1 MIMILG
7 ICGSL
12 RDISNTNRLV
22 KKAAEASGEEF
33 DLVYLAGKTIK
44 PCTGCSTCMMNEGK
58 CSIDDD
64 MTEINEKIIN
74 ADAIIMGGPTYFMD
88 INGALKDVID
98 RSSATFYREIGP
110 EYKEGMP
117 WLGQRP
123 MAGKPAVII
132 TTVAGGGHERAIE
145 TLRVCVE
152 EIYQM
157 KIVSKLAEAI
167 RMDDVDDLPDV
178 LKRAEEA
185 GKKLGEV
192 LKG

>member
-1 MIMILG
+1 MILG

-22 KKAAEASGEEF
+22 KKAAEATGQEF
-33 DLVYLAGKTIK
+33 ELVYLGEKNIK
-44 PCTGCSTCMMNEGK
+44 PCTGCSSCMMSQGI

-64 MTEINEKIIN
+64 MTEINQKIVD
-74 ADAIIMGGPTYFMD
+74 ADAIIIGGPTYFMD
-88 INGALKDVID
+88 INGALKDLID

-110 EYKEGMP
+110 DYKEGMP

-152 EIYQM
+152 DIYQM
-157 KIVSKLAEAI
+157 KIVSALAEPI
-167 RMDDVDDLPDV
+167 QMNDVDDLPEV
-178 LKRAEEA
+178 LNRAEEA
-185 GKKLGEV
+185 GKKLGEA

>member
-1 MIMILG
+1 MILG

-22 KKAAEASGEEF
+22 KKAAEATGQEF
-33 DLVYLAGKTIK
+33 ELVYLGEKTIK
-44 PCTGCSTCMMNEGK
+44 PCTGCSSCMMSQGI

-64 MTEINEKIIN
+64 MTEINEKIVN

-88 INGALKDVID
+88 INGALKDLID

-110 EYKEGMP
+110 DYKEGMP

-123 MAGKPAVII
+123 MAGKPAIVI

-152 EIYQM
+152 DIYQM

-178 LKRAEEA
+178 LKGLKRP
-185 GKKLGEV
+185 GKSWEKF
-192 LKG
+192 

>member
-1 MIMILG
+1 MILG

-12 RDISNTNRLV
+12 RGISNTNRLV
-22 KKAAEASGEEF
+22 KKAAEASGWEF
-33 DLVYLAGKTIK
+33 ELIYLGDKTIK
-44 PCTGCSTCMMNEGK
+44 PCTGCSSCMMNQGI
-58 CSIDDD
+58 CSIEDD
-64 MTEINEKIIN
+64 MTEINEMIIN
-74 ADAIIMGGPTYFMD
+74 SDAIIMGGPTYFMD
-88 INGALKDVID
+88 INGALKDLID

-110 EYKEGMP
+110 YYKAEMP

-123 MAGKPAVII
+123 MAGKPAIII
-132 TTVAGGGHERAIE
+132 TTVAGGGHDRAIE

-157 KIVSKLAEAI
+157 KIVSKLSEAI
-167 RMDDVDDLPDV
+167 RLDDVDDLPDV

-192 LKG
+192 LIG

>member
-1 MIMILG
+1 
-7 ICGSL
+7 
-12 RDISNTNRLV
+12 
-22 KKAAEASGEEF
+22 
-33 DLVYLAGKTIK
+33 
-44 PCTGCSTCMMNEGK
+44 MMSQGT
-58 CSIDDD
+58 CSIEDD

-88 INGALKDVID
+88 INGALKDLID

-110 EYKEGMP
+110 DYKEGMP

-123 MAGKPAVII
+123 MAGKPAIII

-178 LKRAEEA
+178 MGRAEQA
-185 GKKLGEV
+185 GKVLGKALRGEE
-192 LKG
+192 

>member
-1 MIMILG
+1 MKVLG

-22 KKAAEASGEEF
+22 KKTAEASDQEF
-33 DLVYLAGKTIK
+33 ELVYLGDKTIK
-44 PCTGCSTCMMNEGK
+44 PCTGCSSCMMNQGI

-64 MTEINEKIIN
+64 MGEINDKIII

-88 INGALKDVID
+88 INGALKDLID

-110 EYKEGMP
+110 DYREGMP
-117 WLGQRP
+117 WLGKRP
-123 MAGKPAVII
+123 MAGKPAIII
-132 TTVAGGGHERAIE
+132 TTVAGGGHGRAIE

-167 RMDDVDDLPDV
+167 GMDDVDDLPEV
-178 LKRAEEA
+178 LKKAEEA
-185 GKKLGEV
+185 GKKLGKV
-192 LKG
+192 LIG

>member
-1 MIMILG
+1 MKVLG

-22 KKAAEASGEEF
+22 KKTAEASDQEF
-33 DLVYLAGKTIK
+33 ELVYLGDKTIK
-44 PCTGCSTCMMNEGK
+44 PCTGCSSCMMNQGI

-64 MTEINEKIIN
+64 MGEINDKIII

-88 INGALKDVID
+88 INGALKDLID

-110 EYKEGMP
+110 DYREGMP
-117 WLGQRP
+117 WLGKRP
-123 MAGKPAVII
+123 MAGKPAIII

-167 RMDDVDDLPDV
+167 GMDDVDDLPEV
-178 LKRAEEA
+178 LKKAEEA
-185 GKKLGEV
+185 GKKLGKV
-192 LKG
+192 LIG

>member
-1 MIMILG
+1 MILG

-22 KKAAEASGEEF
+22 KKAAEASGQEF
-33 DLVYLAGKTIK
+33 ELVYLGEKNIK
-44 PCTGCSTCMMNEGK
+44 PCTGCSSCMMNQGICAIE
-58 CSIDDD
+58 DD
-64 MTEINEKIIN
+64 MTEINDKIVK

-88 INGALKDVID
+88 INGALKDLID

-110 EYKEGMP
+110 DYKEGMP

-157 KIVSKLAEAI
+157 KIVSQLAEAI
-167 RMDDVDDLPDV
+167 RMDDVDDLPEV
-178 LKRAEEA
+178 MGRAEEA
-185 GKKLGEV
+185 GKKLAEV

>member
-1 MIMILG
+1 MILG

-12 RDISNTNRLV
+12 RGISNTNRLV
-22 KKAAEASGEEF
+22 KKAAEASGWEF
-33 DLVYLAGKTIK
+33 ELIYLGDKTIK
-44 PCTGCSTCMMNEGK
+44 PCTGCSSCMMNQGI
-58 CSIDDD
+58 CSIEDD
-64 MTEINEKIIN
+64 MTEINEMIIN
-74 ADAIIMGGPTYFMD
+74 SDAIIMGGPTYFMD
-88 INGALKDVID
+88 INGALKDLID

-110 EYKEGMP
+110 YYKAGMP

-123 MAGKPAVII
+123 MAGKPAIII
-132 TTVAGGGHERAIE
+132 TTVAGGGHDRAIE

-167 RMDDVDDLPDV
+167 RLDDVDDLPDV

-192 LKG
+192 LIG

>member
-1 MIMILG
+1 MILG

-12 RDISNTNRLV
+12 REISNTNRLV
-22 KKAAEASGEEF
+22 KKVAEASGRAFE
-33 DLVYLAGKTIK
+33 LVYLAGKDIH
-44 PCTGCSTCMMNEGK
+44 PCTGCGSCLMNEGK
-58 CSIDDD
+58 CAIDDD
-64 MTEINEKIIN
+64 MTEINDKIVH

-98 RSSATFYREIGP
+98 RSSAIFYLGIGP
-110 EYKEGMP
+110 DYNPDMP

-152 EIYQM
+152 DIYKM
-157 KIVSKLAEAI
+157 NIVASLAEPVK
-167 RMDDVDDLPDV
+167 MDDVDDLPEV
-178 LKRAEEA
+178 LKRAEDA
-185 GKKLGEV
+185 GKRLGEV
-192 LKG
+192 MNA

>member
-1 MIMILG
+1 MILG

-22 KKAAEASGEEF
+22 KKAAESSGQEF
-33 DLVYLAGKTIK
+33 ELVYLGDKNIK
-44 PCTGCSTCMMNEGK
+44 PCTGCSSCMMSQGT
-58 CSIDDD
+58 CSIEDD
-64 MTEINEKIIN
+64 MMEINEKIIN

-88 INGALKDVID
+88 INGALKDLID

-110 EYKEGMP
+110 DYKEGMP

-123 MAGKPAVII
+123 MAGKPAIII

-167 RMDDVDDLPDV
+167 RMDDVDDMPDV
-178 LKRAEEA
+178 MGRAEQA
-185 GKKLGEV
+185 GKVLGKALRGEE
-192 LKG
+192 